1 MSSINRNDA
10 LTMANL
16 ITLVKVLMKI
26 DKKKTKVVRKWDEEN
41 KDKINEKVTKRV
53 EDTITFSDFHYL

>member
-1 MSSINRNDA
+1 MVTKTGYDVDQIYCCFLNCVFFMSSINRNDA

-26 DKKKTKVVRKWDEEN
+26 DKKKTKVVRK
-41 KDKINEKVTKRV
+41 
-53 EDTITFSDFHYL
+53 